1 MSYLPTIKSCG
12 SVLICLVLANSGQI
26 VWADE
31 DIDQTRTVDP
41 TGTVKIHNPRGDLEI
56 HGWDRSEVQVE
67 GDLDDLA
74 ESVQFEVDG
83 KFTLIRVALPTSN
96 VNWGDGS
103 DLNIYVPHAS
113 RLQVDGVSADI
124 EVEDVSGAIA
134 IRTVSGD
141 VEVSGI
147 GSNTRIE
154 TVSGDVDVD
163 DRTGRLSVVTTSGD
177 LDLDIDADDVFV
189 DTMSGDVDLQL
200 GSFTKLAAES
210 VSGSLKIAGNL
221 NQAGSIQAKTVN
233 ADIDLELTAPVNAHI
248 QAMAVVEG
256 GISNALTDDQPKR
269 MHSRQTILKTV
280 SGDGSAQIA
289 LNTISGE
296 INIK

>member
-1 MSYLPTIKSCG
+1 MSHLPTIKSCG
-12 SVLICLVLANSGQI
+12 SVLIWLIFCTSGQV

-67 GDLDDLA
+67 GELDDLA

-83 KFTLIRVALPTSN
+83 KFTMIRVTLPTSN

-103 DLNIYVPHAS
+103 NLNIYVPHAS
-113 RLQVDGVSADI
+113 RLQVDGVSVDI

-141 VEVSGI
+141 VEVSGT
-147 GSNTRIE
+147 GSDTQIK
-154 TVSGDVDVD
+154 TVSGDVDVN

-177 LDLDIDADDVFV
+177 LDLEIDADDVFV
-189 DTMSGDVDLQL
+189 DTMSGDVDLKL

-210 VSGSLKIAGNL
+210 VSGSLNIAGYL

-248 QAMAVVEG
+248 QAMAVAGG
-256 GISNALTDDQPKR
+256 GISNTLTEDQPKR
-269 MHSRQTILKTV
+269 MNSKQTMLKMV
-280 SGDGSAQIA
+280 SGDGSAQIT
-289 LNTISGE
+289 LNTINGE
-296 INIK
+296 IDIK

>member
-1 MSYLPTIKSCG
+1 MSYLPTIKSCA
-12 SVLICLVLANSGQI
+12 SALIWLVFSNSGQLA
-26 VWADE
+26 WADE
-31 DIDQTRTVDP
+31 DIEQTKTVDP
-41 TGTVKIHNPRGDLEI
+41 TGTIKIHNPRGDLEI

-67 GDLDDLA
+67 GELDDLA

-83 KFTLIRVALPTSN
+83 KFTMIRVTLPTTN

-103 DLNIYVPHAS
+103 DLNIYLPHAS
-113 RLQVDGVSADI
+113 RLQVDGVSVDI
-124 EVEDVSGAIA
+124 EVEDVTGPIA

-141 VEVSGI
+141 VEVSGT
-147 GSNTRIE
+147 GSNTQIK
-154 TVSGDVDVD
+154 TVSGDVEVN

-177 LDLDIDADDVFV
+177 LDLEIDADDVFV